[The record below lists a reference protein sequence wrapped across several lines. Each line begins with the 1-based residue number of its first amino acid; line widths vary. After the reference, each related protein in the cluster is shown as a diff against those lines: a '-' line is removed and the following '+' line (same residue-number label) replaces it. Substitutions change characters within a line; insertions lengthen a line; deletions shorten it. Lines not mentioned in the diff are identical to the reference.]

1 MEYTLFL
8 DESGN
13 FKEEAKMPSVVAGY
27 LVEGKALDE
36 KWAKNILK
44 KVKESSSLFN
54 GIDIDHFHGMNDFS
68 KPMQE
73 FSVRVMESLKDK
85 EIELISFQSKRNAKI
100 VDSDITYLNVFALG
114 LIRLFEKLV
123 IAKKGSITI
132 NVVYASRI
140 RVVEK
145 EATDRYVQI
154 EMEEYKRKIEEH
166 LALKIAQW
174 SNQYRQKLSYTLTM
188 GSATRNPLLMLAD
201 AINYGTRGCFQNF
214 DAELKNRVK
223 ALKVTTLKVHSADKW
238 TAIRNSIVKDNFA
251 AGIISW
257 YGDNDVELA
266 AFSNEFE
273 DILSDTL
280 ATMDSKLFSIHYN
293 MLSAY
298 ITNIIT
304 QRKLDYA
311 CELIRRLQ
319 EEFLPF
325 LGRYISNI
333 NKYHFDLAFQMFTAA
348 SHKGDYD
355 LSTKCIV
362 ECDSYLG
369 RLDISYESLDYYFSY
384 KIRVVEHLKNV
395 FRFSEAL
402 KMLEKLEELQDNLIS
417 TYSLV
422 GDFEGLGSDIKSVTL
437 GKIYGSK
444 LQVFSQLVNK
454 EPALLEEGRSITD
467 KALAQFGESF
477 SDKSRIMQSRAALEY
492 SAGYFD
498 EALKWLSMSLG
509 LDKDAS
515 ADSVVD
521 EIVKNLKG
529 NVFMLMHYAKLMGA
543 AARAGVA
550 LASTLYN
557 AWDLHDLDKKLGKKT
572 GNADSTDIAI
582 YPYYVIYWNL
592 AVARSMLRSFDK
604 SSFRIAEYGAL
615 ANPGEIT
622 VYAAGIAI
630 YADRLYYNKGHLS
643 NSDIKS
649 LLSLVKEFINS
660 DVPDNFKELFAPW
673 EAVLS
678 DEKLK
683 SSVKPEEREALKDL
697 INRVP
702 IV

>member
-27 LVEGKALDE
+27 LVEGKAPDE
-36 KWAKNILK
+36 KWAKNILR

-114 LIRLFEKLV
+114 LVRLFEKLV

-145 EATDRYVQI
+145 EATDRNVQI

-188 GSATRNPLLMLAD
+188 GSATRDSLLMLAD

-214 DAELKNRVK
+214 NAELKNRVR

-238 TAIRNSIVKDNFA
+238 TAIRNNIVKDNFA

-273 DILSDTL
+273 DVLSDTL

-319 EEFLPF
+319 VEFLPF
-325 LGRYISNI
+325 IGKYIRNI

-348 SHKGDYD
+348 SHKGDHN
-355 LSTKCIV
+355 LSTKCIA

-444 LQVFSQLVNK
+444 LQVFSKLVNK
-454 EPALLEEGRSITD
+454 EPALLEEGRRITD

-477 SDKSRIMQSRAALEY
+477 VDKSRIMQSRAALEY
-492 SAGYFD
+492 SAGNFA
-498 EALKWLSMSLG
+498 EALKWLSVSLG
-509 LDKDAS
+509 LDRDAS

-529 NVFMLMHYAKLMGA
+529 NVFILMHYAKLMGA
-543 AARAGVA
+543 AARAGAA

-557 AWDLHDLDKKLGKKT
+557 AWDLHDLDEKLGKKT
-572 GNADSTDIAI
+572 GNADSTEMAI

-604 SSFRIAEYGAL
+604 SSFRIAECGAL
-615 ANPGEIT
+615 VNPSEIT
-622 VYAAGIAI
+622 VYAAGMAI
-630 YADRLYYNKGHLS
+630 YADRLYYNKGRLS
-643 NSDIKS
+643 HSDIKS
-649 LLSLVKEFINS
+649 LISLVKEFMNGN
-660 DVPDNFKELFAPW
+660 VPNNFKELFAPW

-683 SSVKPEEREALKDL
+683 SSVKPEEREDLKDL